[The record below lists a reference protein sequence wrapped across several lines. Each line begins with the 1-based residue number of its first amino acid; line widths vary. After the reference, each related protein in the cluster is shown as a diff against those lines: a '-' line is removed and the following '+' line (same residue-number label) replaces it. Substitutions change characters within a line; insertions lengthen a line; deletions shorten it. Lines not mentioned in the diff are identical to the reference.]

1 MRTLTIAALA
11 GLAALAAQSA
21 AAKDFVVGLSWNAM
35 DNQLPVKWQEYMQ
48 SEGKTQGEA
57 AGVNFKWVI
66 NVADANPSRQASN
79 IEDLINQ
86 NVNLIIA
93 RAEDASAI
101 AASIRAAK
109 AANIPFITF
118 DRQSKTTKP
127 TVHVGGDSYDQA
139 KTTAEAFVA
148 LLKEKGVQGK
158 CIELQGSLTDIN
170 AVNRSKA
177 WHEVTDKSG
186 VVQTLEV
193 GADRMESRPLPVG
206 HGQRFPRPSGRQLHV
221 PGERLRASGRP
232 IRAGERWQMGEARR
246 PQPCLDRLAGR
257 LSRGCESHAGWICR

>member
-1 MRTLTIAALA
+1 MRTITIAAVA
-11 GLAALAAQSA
+11 GLAVLAAQSA
-21 AAKDFVVGLSWNAM
+21 AAKDFVIGLSWNAM
-35 DNQLPVKWQEYMQ
+35 DNQLPVKWQEYME

-139 KTTAEAFVA
+139 KTTGEAFVA

-193 GADRMESRPLPVG
+193 GADRMEPRPLPFG
-206 HGQRFPRPSGRQLHV
+206 HGQRFPRASGRQLHV
-221 PGERLRASGRP
+221 PRKRLCAPGRP
-232 IRAGERWQMGEARR
+232 IGVGKRRQMGEARR
-246 PQPCLDRLAGR
+246 PKPRLDRLAGR
-257 LSRGCESHAGWICR
+257 FS